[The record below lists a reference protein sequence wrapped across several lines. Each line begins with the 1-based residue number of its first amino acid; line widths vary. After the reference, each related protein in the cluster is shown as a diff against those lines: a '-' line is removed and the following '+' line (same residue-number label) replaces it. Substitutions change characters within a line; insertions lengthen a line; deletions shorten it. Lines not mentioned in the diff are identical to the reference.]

1 MADELQALLDRLSE
15 QELKKIDAQRQ
26 DIIAQAKKEADDI
39 IKDAKDKAGQIVGD
53 AERESSLLAVK
64 GEEALRQAARDVL
77 LALRGEFEERVR
89 KAAGDVMKNTLR
101 DNAQLAGILSQ
112 VISAY
117 LAHSGDN
124 ADLRVLLPKTQ
135 LDELESV
142 VKAALGEDL
151 RRHCELA
158 PASSLSSG
166 FKLQFKDND
175 VTYDFSDQ
183 ALAEAV
189 AAYVNPRLA
198 AIITD
203 KADKSS

>member
-1 MADELQALLDRLSE
+1 MANELQALLDRLSE
-15 QELKKIDAQRQ
+15 QELKKVDAQRQ

-39 IKDAKDKAGQIVGD
+39 IKDAKDKAGQIIGD
-53 AERESSLLAVK
+53 AERESSLLAAK

-89 KAAGDVMKNTLR
+89 KAARDVMKNTLR
-101 DNAQLAGILSQ
+101 DNAQLAGIIGQ
-112 VISAY
+112 VVSAY
-117 LAHSGDN
+117 LTRSGDN
-124 ADLRVLLPKTQ
+124 ADLRVLLPQAQ
-135 LDELESV
+135 LTELESA

-151 RRHCELA
+151 RQRCELA

-203 KADKSS
+203 KADKDS